1 MRAAFAEGPAYSLH
15 ARVGAVEMDAVT
27 VADDETVDRIE
38 QFVVKDYVH
47 AELDLLTR
55 FNDRD
60 WFVRLVQQLDFQ
72 NLRAAVAVT
81 ISELGSIDVFSSGLR
96 LFANELGLGISSSPL
111 LKTSMLP

>member
-1 MRAAFAEGPAYSLH
+1 
-15 ARVGAVEMDAVT
+15 MDAVT

-47 AELDLLTR
+47 AELDPLTR

-72 NLRAAVAVT
+72 NLRAAVAMT
-81 ISELGSIDVFSSGLR
+81 ISELGSIDVFSSRLR
-96 LFANELGLGISSSPL
+96 LFANELGLGISSFLRHDHFLITCS
-111 LKTSMLP
+111 TSAGGPSASMR